1 MATTS
6 KNQIEWFPNKTVFN
20 SYSELTKNT
29 YECQCSRVTWPIRCQ
44 NGASLYCSDSWDLNF
59 AKRVSVILY
68 KMWSSF
74 RLLWCAITQ
83 VWFNWRFSS
92 CSTAMLW
99 IVHFQILT
107 CNNWYSHTK
116 SLNPLTEKYNLS
128 LFDKFHSSEL
138 SISIPIG
145 MLF

>member
-1 MATTS
+1 MIP
-6 KNQIEWFPNKTVFN
+6 K
-20 SYSELTKNT
+20 
-29 YECQCSRVTWPIRCQ
+29 Q
-44 NGASLYCSDSWDLNF
+44 NGLQFLQWVDQEYFWVSMLSSNLTHSLPEWALTILFWFLGFEFRQN

-107 CNNWYSHTK
+107 YNNWYSHTK

-128 LFDKFHSSEL
+128 LFDKFHYSEL